1 MKQVS
6 ILLIGFII
14 VLQLSA
20 QEHLLNA
27 NVHFKDNTAIEGNM
41 FLYESEPDF
50 ITVENNSGEK
60 NRYPLRSVDYIENQ
74 VTILRNFQ
82 YESTYKLL
90 EALVESE
97 KMSLYKKNS
106 NETDLFYV
114 VKSGEIYL
122 LEGGKK
128 TVIIDSKDYTAD
140 NYGYRGVLKAL
151 TRDDPSLSQKIDKVT
166 YHQKELMDVV
176 ISYNNGKISYIKTG
190 SLSKKNKK
198 PNWLIYAQYSNN
210 VSNGFFTMNNIT
222 PQFFQAGVKLYLTE
236 ISRHSFKFG
245 FEYGVYTDIY
255 DSDTNT
261 NTLFSIAVTYQ
272 LDFFRTRR
280 SNFYINIRIA
290 DLAYIK
296 SSNSSDAMIR
306 PVPRISPGFGYEY
319 RIQDFFLFAE
329 LNNILLFKKIP
340 YNFSVGIAYDL

>member
-60 NRYPLRSVDYIENQ
+60 NRYPLKSVNYIENQ
-74 VTILRNFQ
+74 ITILRNFQ

-166 YHQKELMDVV
+166 YHQKELMDIV

-255 DSDTNT
+255 DSDTN
-261 NTLFSIAVTYQ
+261 
-272 LDFFRTRR
+272 
-280 SNFYINIRIA
+280 INIA
-290 DLAYIK
+290 KNKPWFWL
-296 SSNSSDAMIR
+296 
-306 PVPRISPGFGYEY
+306 
-319 RIQDFFLFAE
+319 
-329 LNNILLFKKIP
+329 
-340 YNFSVGIAYDL
+340 